1 MSLEFNK
8 IKKFFKENDY
18 YVRVSPS
25 HDKTSC
31 IAEFPERTAIKPWID
46 GKTCLYSIDQKGI
59 LYFRSG
65 FPSIKTELDLVEE
78 KSLHIECPSY
88 AKRIVIFNDIF
99 FNTTKI
105 GLSIP
110 FILFCDHDGR
120 ELANTC
126 NFTDLLN
133 PPQDEEEAKLEL
145 DLAEIFYMTLE
156 DPNLDY
162 SHVAKEC
169 NVEQGYRLLK
179 DPFV

>member
-1 MSLEFNK
+1 MSSEFTK

-18 YVRVSPS
+18 YVRVSS
-25 HDKTSC
+25 SYDKTSC

-59 LYFRSG
+59 IYFRSG

-99 FNTTKI
+99 SNTAKI

-110 FILFCDHDGR
+110 FILFCDHNGI
-120 ELANTC
+120 ELSNTC

-133 PPQDEEEAKLEL
+133 PPQDEKGAKLEL

-156 DPNLDY
+156 DPNEDY
-162 SHVAKEC
+162 SHVAKEY
-169 NVEQGYRLLK
+169 NVEQGYQLLK